1 MRHLVATTAM
11 ALVLA
16 AAGNALA
23 ADATRVIYDLSTLR
37 ASPAVTSASRA
48 TREIQLPSAS
58 LPLTSPALA
67 SRGLSEDQPGLGDL
81 DVARRSHGTWV
92 GATAGAP
99 RGGRNGDQGQGQTD
113 PQRAPSP
120 NPEPGTMLLL
130 GGALASGIRF
140 LRRS

>member
-23 ADATRVIYDLSTLR
+23 ADATRVIYDLSSLR
-37 ASPAVTSASRA
+37 ASPAVTSASRVQH
-48 TREIQLPSAS
+48 EIQLPSTS
-58 LPLTSPALA
+58 LPLASP
-67 SRGLSEDQPGLGDL
+67 SHGVRGSAEDQPGLGDL
-81 DVARRSHGTWV
+81 DVARRSRGSWV
-92 GATAGAP
+92 GTTAGAP
-99 RGGRNGDQGQGQTD
+99 RGGGRDLGQSQTD